1 MNKLIDGLFEHRLLV
16 RVLSVMTAILLWF
29 IVLDNNNPMMTRTIS
44 VNISGN
50 PEVLEDN
57 NLRII
62 GIGAPVTA
70 DISIRGRSS
79 QVSEVTSN
87 DFRVVLDYNQTK
99 SSGDVSL
106 SLSEPDYVGKNN
118 IRILSMNP
126 SAVKLRLERI
136 TGIEFPV
143 KVRWE
148 GVLPDGFQATNIR
161 VEPSTVR
168 FEDKESLVNRI
179 ENVVVILDA
188 TSLEKTSNLNRRVL
202 VLDVEGKS
210 IAQFD
215 GKNSVTVSY
224 DLIRTLPVVTKVVGK
239 PAEDW
244 FVTGYQTVPGEVQV
258 LGKFEPLAGL
268 INVQAAD
275 IVVDGKEGSFT
286 DDLTLTVPEGF
297 TLYGTKPQ
305 VSVEVQMEKLVTRE
319 FAIPVERIGVFGHDP
334 ISRTLQF
341 LDASVTVSVKGKAQA
356 FETVGM
362 EQLVASLDATA
373 LPDGEAEA
381 PVRVV
386 APDGFSIV
394 GDVRARISLTPVAPE
409 TAGDPEAADPTAEG
423 VPGSQTPDET
433 NPEAGGSG
441 ANEGGN

>member
-44 VNISGN
+44 VIISGN

-79 QVSEVTSN
+79 QVSEVTAN

-106 SLSEPDYVGKNN
+106 SLSEPEYVGKNN

-148 GVLPDGFQATNIR
+148 GVLPDGFRATNIR

-202 VLDVEGKS
+202 VLDVEGNS

-215 GKNSVTVSY
+215 GKNTVTVSY

-239 PAEDW
+239 PAVDW

-258 LGKFEPLAGL
+258 LGKFDALAGL
-268 INVQAAD
+268 VNVQAAD

-297 TLYGTKPQ
+297 TLYGLKPQ

-341 LDASVTVSVKGKAQA
+341 LDATVLVSVKGKAQA

-362 EQLVASLDATA
+362 EQLVASLDAST

-381 PVRVV
+381 SVRVV

-394 GDVRARISLTPVAPE
+394 GDVRARISLVPVAPE
-409 TAGDPEAADPTAEG
+409 TTEDPEAADPTAEG
-423 VPGSQTPDET
+423 EPGTQTPDGT